1 MDLISDTHSRQ
12 AAINIVNGK
21 IVLKKLSISQ
31 FKFLILYCASL
42 AVAFSPFKALALLY
56 PPICL
61 LFLILFVGIGVTKKS
76 TGYLLVLSAGYVF
89 LGFVY
94 PLSGQD
100 FSIIN
105 FLFVL
110 LTYSPV
116 FILFGNFKPIATFHL
131 LRIMKGITLT
141 VLTFQSGL
149 GIVQALLA
157 AIQRGEFDGIT
168 GDAVQGTI
176 AGSKMLASLG
186 LRNANGQIFIILT
199 ISLLM
204 CSLGVYS
211 KYDSKKRLL
220 IILSVITV
228 SMILA
233 SVIHLL
239 IFFAL
244 SLLVTTGGLILIGRS
259 RFIHK
264 LIIVVVLSGSM
275 LIAIVLTTTILPRN
289 LSNIPYYLSI
299 SPLNPESLSPKSVA
313 TYSTISMLDD
323 EVPMLNK
330 WIGVGPGQYSSRAS
344 LILSGVYLNQ
354 KIPFVR
360 PFETEFSK
368 RNIFDPYIKF
378 NISNPSGG
386 SSYFPFYSWLT
397 VLGELGFLGV
407 LLVSGILISSFFKIL
422 RRRRSPF
429 PLLGMSL
436 ASLITFFFLIGFQ
449 DNYWEFSQATLP
461 FFLFVPLLRDYS
473 TPKTL
478 INSSQEP

>member
-12 AAINIVNGK
+12 TVFKLVNGK
-21 IVLKKLSISQ
+21 FVLKNLSIAQ
-31 FKFLILYCASL
+31 VKFLVLYCVSL
-42 AVAFSPFKALALLY
+42 AVAFSPYKALALLF
-56 PPICL
+56 PPFCL
-61 LFLILFVGIGVTKKS
+61 LFLILFVGIGMTKKS
-76 TGYLLVLSAGYVF
+76 GGYFIVLSAGYVL
-89 LGFVY
+89 LGFIY

-110 LTYSPV
+110 LTYGPV

-157 AIQRGEFDGIT
+157 AFQRGEFDGIT

-176 AGSKMLASLG
+176 AGSKIFASLG

-199 ISLLM
+199 ISLFV

-220 IILSVITV
+220 ITLSVVTV

-244 SLLVTTGGLILIGRS
+244 SLLVTTGGLILIGKG

-289 LSNIPYYLSI
+289 LSSIPYYLSI

-313 TYSTISMLDD
+313 TYATISMLD

-354 KIPFVR
+354 KIPFVK

-368 RNIFDPYIKF
+368 RNIFDPYVKF
-378 NISNPSGG
+378 NILNPSGG

-407 LLVSGILISSFFKIL
+407 LFVSGILISSYFKML

-429 PLLGMSL
+429 PLLGMSV

-478 INSSQEP
+478 IKSSQEP